1 MIGLIPGTFDPP
13 TLGHLEI
20 IQRAATLCKKLY
32 IGVADNASK
41 TPSFTQNER
50 MSFLGE
56 ICHHL
61 PNVEIVSIHGL
72 VIDFVKKQKIDTLVR
87 GLRSFS
93 DMEHETQMA
102 QANKKLGGVE
112 TLFLISEGHFAH
124 ISSSLI
130 REIAACGHHLK
141 DFVPKEIE
149 EKVFSRLKKS

>member
-20 IQRAATLCKKLY
+20 IQRAATLCRKLY
-32 IGVADNASK
+32 IGVAENRSK
-41 TPSFTQNER
+41 NHSFTLNER
-50 MSFLGE
+50 IAFLGE
-56 ICHHL
+56 ISHHL
-61 PNVEIVSIHGL
+61 PNVEIVAIHGL
-72 VIDFVKKQKIDTLVR
+72 VVDFVKKQKIDTLVR
-87 GLRSFS
+87 GLRSYS
-93 DMEHETQMA
+93 DLEYETQMA

-141 DFVPKEIE
+141 DFVPQEIE
-149 EKVFSRLKKS
+149 EKVFTRLSK